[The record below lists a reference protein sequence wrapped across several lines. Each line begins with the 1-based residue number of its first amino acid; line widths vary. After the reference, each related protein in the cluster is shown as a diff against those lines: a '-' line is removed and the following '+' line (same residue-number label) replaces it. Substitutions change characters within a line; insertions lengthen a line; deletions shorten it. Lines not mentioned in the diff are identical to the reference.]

1 MRRGL
6 APKKLNKKTGQVES
20 YHLHH
25 KVYRCRGGS
34 NAESNLVRMFR
45 SNHIA
50 YHKKYGYK

>member
-6 APKKLNKKTGQVES
+6 APKKLNKKTGQVEI

-34 NAESNLVRMFR
+34 NAENNLVRMFR

>member
-6 APKKLNKKTGQVES
+6 APKKLNKKTGQVEL